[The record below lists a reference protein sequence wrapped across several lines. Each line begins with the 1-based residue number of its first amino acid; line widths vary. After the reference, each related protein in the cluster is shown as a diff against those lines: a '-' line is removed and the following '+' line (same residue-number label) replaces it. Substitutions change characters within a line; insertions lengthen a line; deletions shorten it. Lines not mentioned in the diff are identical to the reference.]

1 MTADLRDW
9 IAVAA
14 LPDLGPASVKKLW
27 DQGWTPEKLLRSS
40 EADWHRLNLK
50 KKTITTLSD
59 FQQGH
64 TSLVQQKLESALTWQ
79 ASAEDC
85 HIITITDADYP
96 ALLREIYD
104 PPPILFTRG
113 NLAALNLPQVG
124 IVGSRS
130 ASKGGLKHAYQFAGY
145 LAQNG
150 LIVNSGLALGIDAA
164 AHQASVNAQCP
175 TVAVFG
181 TGLDRPYPAR
191 NRILAQ
197 QILEQ
202 QGIWLSEL
210 FPGAPPL
217 APHFPRR
224 NRIISGMSAGIL
236 VVEAAPKSGSL
247 ITARMAMEQGR
258 EVFAIPGAINN
269 PLSKGCHQLIRE
281 GACLVES
288 AEDITSQLASILGYL
303 AEQNAEHIEDE
314 SEEELSHFAPET
326 QKLLKHLGYEYNS
339 IDQLSYLTGMDIAE
353 LGPMLVELELLG
365 IISQDGHGYIR
376 C

>member
-14 LPDLGPASVKKLW
+14 LPDLGAASVKKLW

-50 KKTITTLSD
+50 KKTTTALSD
-59 FQQGH
+59 FQQGR
-64 TSLVQQKLESALTWQ
+64 TSLVQHKLESALAWQ

-85 HIITITDADYP
+85 HIIAITDADYP

-104 PPPILFTRG
+104 PPPILFARG
-113 NLAALNLPQVG
+113 NLEALNLPQVG

-130 ASKGGLKHAYQFAGY
+130 ASHGGLKHAYQFADY

-288 AEDITSQLASILGYL
+288 AEDITSQLAPLLGYL
-303 AEQNAEHIEDE
+303 AEQHVEHIEDK
-314 SEEELSHFAPET
+314 SEDDFSHLCPET
-326 QKLLKHLGYEYNS
+326 QQLLKHLGYEYNS
-339 IDQLSYLTGMDIAE
+339 IDQLSYLTGMDISE

-365 IISQDGHGYIR
+365 VISQDGQGYIR